1 MVIRHYGAFE
11 VHGITYHIVIVC
23 SSIIHSYIL
32 VHHTFGGDLVVF
44 LGL

>member
-11 VHGITYHIVIVC
+11 IHGISYHIVTVC

-32 VHHTFGGDLVVF
+32 VHRTSRSDLVVF
-44 LGL
+44 LGH